1 MRLELTRILNAII
14 LLCKSINLTNIER
27 KLRALLQD
35 LQFVAA
41 SDITEKRK
49 DVKYIKY
56 QSLALS
62 ASEQGVELWKSLD

>member
-14 LLCKSINLTNIER
+14 LLCKSINLTNTER
-27 KLRALLQD
+27 KLRVLLQD

-49 DVKYIKY
+49 YVKDIKY
-56 QSLALS
+56 KSLALS